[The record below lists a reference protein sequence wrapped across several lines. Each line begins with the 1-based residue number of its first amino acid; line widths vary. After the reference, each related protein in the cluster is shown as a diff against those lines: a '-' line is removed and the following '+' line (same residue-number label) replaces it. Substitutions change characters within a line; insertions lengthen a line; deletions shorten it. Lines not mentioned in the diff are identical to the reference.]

1 MTRLDAELIR
11 RAQRGDHAAYE
22 TLVREHEA
30 AVFRLAYLLVGDAD
44 AAQDVAQDAF
54 VRAYRQLDR
63 FDTTRP
69 FRPWVLHIT
78 RNLARNHRRSLA
90 RYIAAA
96 QRLILNTPRT
106 AASAESEQFRQQE
119 ARALWEAIRRLSAQE
134 QEVIYLRYMLELSVR
149 ETAEVL
155 NIPPGTVKSRLS
167 RALRRLKGVVQH
179 DFPLLMEGRL
189 S

>member
-1 MTRLDAELIR
+1 LEADLIV
-11 RAQRGDHAAYE
+11 RAQAGDHAAYE
-22 TLVREHEA
+22 TLVSTHEA
-30 AVFRLAYLLVGDAD
+30 AVFRLAYLIVGDAD

-54 VRAYRQLDR
+54 VRAYQQLDR
-63 FDTTRP
+63 FDPARP

-90 RYIAAA
+90 RYLAAV
-96 QRLILNTPRT
+96 QRLFVNVPHT
-106 AASAESEQFRQQE
+106 AASAESEQFQQQE
-119 ARALWEAIRRLSAQE
+119 ARALWEAIRRLPDQE
-134 QEVIYLRYMLELSVR
+134 QEVIYLRFMLALSVR

-179 DFPLLMEGRL
+179 HFPLLTEGR
-189 S
+189 SS

>member
-1 MTRLDAELIR
+1 LEAELIQ
-11 RAQRGDHAAYE
+11 RAQAGDQAAYE
-22 TLVREHEA
+22 ALVREHEA

-63 FDTTRP
+63 FDPARP

-78 RNLARNHRRSLA
+78 RNLARNYRRSLG
-90 RYIAAA
+90 RYVAAA
-96 QRLILNTPRT
+96 QRLFAHAPRA
-106 AASAESEQFRQQE
+106 AASAESEQFQQQE
-119 ARALWEAIRRLSAQE
+119 ARALWDAVRRLSAQE
-134 QEVIYLRYMLELSVR
+134 QEVIYLRFMLELSVR

-155 NIPPGTVKSRLS
+155 NVPPGTVKSRQS

-179 DFPLLMEGRL
+179 DFPLLMEGRF

>member
-1 MTRLDAELIR
+1 MEAELIQ
-11 RAQRGDHAAYE
+11 RAQAGDHAAYE

-54 VRAYRQLDR
+54 VRAYQQLNR
-63 FDTTRP
+63 FDPARP

-78 RNLARNHRRSLA
+78 RNLARNHRRSLS
-90 RYIAAA
+90 RYVAAA
-96 QRLILNTPRT
+96 QRLFLNAPRA
-106 AASAESEQFRQQE
+106 AASAETEQFQQQE
-119 ARALWEAIRRLSAQE
+119 ARALWDAIRRLSAQE